1 MLTFKEIIILLL
13 FLNFETINLTTTMK
27 KTGITFLLLIS
38 IMNFTEAQQTI
49 PLYEGHVPNSIPY
62 HTKEWWQPQNNGDTI
77 VHFTSQPTLSVFL
90 PEKSKANGTAVI
102 ICPGGGYWIT
112 SIVKEGYA
120 VARKFN
126 EMGIAAFVLKYRIPN
141 DSSMT
146 DKKIG
151 PLQDAQ
157 RAIQLVRMNADK
169 WNIDVHK
176 VGIMGF
182 SAGGHLAS
190 TAATHFDTSYIANSD
205 KINLRPDFA
214 LLIYPVISFRDEIAH
229 IGSRDQLIGKNP
241 SQSLINLFSNEQ
253 QVTAETPPTFLVQA
267 SDDNAVPVMSSIVYY
282 EALLKYKI
290 PVEMHLYK
298 SGGHGFGLHNPTTQD
313 EWINSCKNWMLSM
326 GFLEKK

>member
-1 MLTFKEIIILLL
+1 
-13 FLNFETINLTTTMK
+13 MK
-27 KTGITFLLLIS
+27 KSGIIFLLLICFMKN
-38 IMNFTEAQQTI
+38 IEAQQTI
-49 PLYEGHVPNSIPY
+49 PLYEGKVPNSLPY
-62 HTKEWWQPQNNGDTI
+62 ATKEVWEPQDNGDTI
-77 VHFTSQPTLSVFL
+77 VHFISQPTISVFL
-90 PEKSKANGTAVI
+90 PNKSKANGTAVI
-102 ICPGGGYWIT
+102 ICPGGGYWIA

-141 DSSMT
+141 DSAMVNKT
-146 DKKIG
+146 IA

-157 RAIQLVRMNADK
+157 RAIQLVRMNAK
-169 WNIDVHK
+169 EWNIDTNK

-190 TAATHFDTSYIANSD
+190 TAATHFEKSYIDNAQ

-214 LLIYPVISFRDEIAH
+214 LLIYPVISFTDAIAH

-241 SQSLINLFSNEQ
+241 SKTLIDLYSNEL
-253 QVTAETPPTFLVQA
+253 QVTAQSPPTFLVQA
-267 SDDNAVPVMSSIVYY
+267 SDDNTVPVANSIVYY

-298 SGGHGFGLHNPTTQD
+298 SGGHGFGMHNPTTED
-313 EWINSCKNWMLSM
+313 EWMNSCKNWMQGMGLLSQ
-326 GFLEKK
+326 